1 MLKKMLSLFTLGM
14 FVIYL
19 GLLTYGCA
27 TTGGGDSGYYRSDD
41 FVIPD
46 MGIPSDLP

>member
-27 TTGGGDSGYYRSDD
+27 SAGGGDSGYYRSYD

-46 MGIPSDLP
+46 HGIPSDLP